1 MYLPTAP
8 QRAGSVR
15 VVRVAPLPSRFLGR
29 DVPLDIV
36 LPPGHDPAAATPYPV
51 LYLNDGQDLR
61 RLRLPATLRHL
72 YRQQLLRPF
81 VLVAIHAHERIQ
93 EYGTAAQPD
102 YLERGSRAGQYT
114 EFLLQELMPYVQQHY
129 HVSTNPQEV
138 VLAGCSLGGLTAFDF
153 AWHHPETAT
162 RAGAFSGSFWWRRR
176 ALTDGYTDADRIMHR
191 LVREREAHPDHQFW
205 LQTGTLDET
214 NDRNH
219 NGIIDAI
226 EDTLDLMAALVRQ
239 GLPDACV
246 RYLEVVGGRHNQ
258 HTWGRMLP
266 DFLHWAFGMP
276 GTKPP
281 RVALQAEIS
290 SFTSPW
296 VSRQRLQQ
304 RRHRGSMVFSQ
315 YLALSSLPVSPMP
328 PLARPAADQYNAYY
342 DTYISLVPEGTDPLA
357 QLQHQPEQLREL
369 VGHLTDEQAQF
380 AYAPG
385 KWSIKEM
392 LVHILDT
399 ERIFAYRALRIAR
412 NDQQPLAGFEQD
424 DYVPASGANARA
436 LESILNEYATVRA
449 ATLSLFDSFQP
460 EAYDRMG
467 TASGHPVSV
476 RALAFM
482 LPGHEAHHLHI
493 LQTRYLPNLPA

>member
-1 MYLPTAP
+1 LPNTSK
-8 QRAGSVR
+8 RTGSVR
-15 VVRVAPLPSRFLGR
+15 VVRDTTLDSSFLGR
-29 DVPLDIV
+29 PVRLDVV
-36 LPPGHDPAAATPYPV
+36 LPPGHDPIAATPYPV
-51 LYLNDGQDLR
+51 LYLNDGQDLW
-61 RLRLPATLRHL
+61 RLRLPATLRAL
-72 YRQQLLRPF
+72 YREQLLQPF

-102 YLERGSRAGQYT
+102 YLARGSRAGQYT
-114 EFLLQELMPYVQQHY
+114 DFLLHELMPHVHQQY
-129 HVSTNPQEV
+129 RGSINPHEV
-138 VLAGCSLGGLTAFDF
+138 VAAGCSLGGLTAFDF
-153 AWHHPETAT
+153 VWHHPEIAT

-176 ALTDGYTDADRIMHR
+176 ALTDGYTDADRIMHG
-191 LVREREAHPDHQFW
+191 LVRARLAHPDHQFW

-219 NGIIDAI
+219 NGIIDSI

-239 GLPDACV
+239 GLPDARI

-258 HTWGRMLP
+258 HTWGHLMP
-266 DFLHWAFGMP
+266 DFLHWAFGEP
-276 GTKPP
+276 HTQPLEP
-281 RVALQAEIS
+281 ALQPDEWAL
-290 SFTSPW
+290 TSPW
-296 VSRQRLQQ
+296 ASRRRLSW
-304 RRHRGSMVFSQ
+304 RRHRGGKVFSQ
-315 YLALSSLPVSPMP
+315 YLAPSILSVSPMP
-328 PLARPAADQYNAYY
+328 ALLRPTADQYNPYY
-342 DTYISLVPEGTDPLA
+342 DTYISLVPEGADPLA
-357 QLQHQPEQLREL
+357 QLQHQPEQLRQL

-380 AYAPG
+380 AYAPS

-392 LVHILDT
+392 LVHVLDT

-412 NDQQPLAGFEQD
+412 GDQQPLPGFEQN
-424 DYVPASGANARA
+424 DYVPTSGANARP

-449 ATLSLFDSFQP
+449 ATLSLLDSFQP
-460 EAYDRMG
+460 DAYDRMG